1 MSLHKLIWAV
11 PILFIACHSKPEIKP
26 EPFRVIGYFSG
37 PTSMVDSFDVEKLT
51 HIIFCFGH
59 LKGNRLDIG
68 SAQDSA
74 TIRQMVGLKKR
85 NPQLKVMLSLG
96 GWTGCEPCSDVFN
109 TDTGRKE
116 FAASLKELSDY
127 FGTDGFDLDW
137 EYPVI
142 PGPPGHP
149 YKDADKPNVTLLMK
163 DIREACG
170 PEFETSIAAGGFT
183 AFIEKALDWPEV
195 MKYTDFIN
203 LMTYDLIH
211 GYSRISGHHTPLY
224 STPQQTESTDHAVQ
238 LLISKGVPRPQ
249 IVIGAVTYGRF
260 FQMEVDSLV
269 DLNAPCHFLY
279 GFSYKHMTD
288 SLAPERGFELYW
300 DSIAQAP
307 YALNQDRNILA
318 TYEDERSMAL
328 KTKYAMDQG
337 LGGIMF
343 WQLCDDKPKGGL
355 LNVIDKAKSRG
366 QRAEGIHLR

>member
-1 MSLHKLIWAV
+1 M
-11 PILFIACHSKPEIKP
+11 FIALWGCGDKSEPSVS
-26 EPFRVIGYFSG
+26 PFRVIGYFSG
-37 PTSMVDSFDVEKLT
+37 PTHMVDSFEVEKLT
-51 HIIFCFGH
+51 HLIYCFGH

-74 TIRQMVGLKKR
+74 TIQKMVGLKSK
-85 NPQLKVMLSLG
+85 NPDLKVLLSLG

-109 TDTGRKE
+109 TIEGRKE

-127 FGTDGFDLDW
+127 FKTDGFDLDW

-149 YKDADKPNVTLLMK
+149 YRDEDRDNVTLLMK
-163 DIREACG
+163 EIRQACG
-170 PEFETSIAAGGFT
+170 DDFETSIAAGGFT
-183 AFIEKALDWPEV
+183 TFIEQSLDWPEV

-238 LLISKGVPRPQ
+238 LLIQKGVPRDQ
-249 IVIGAVTYGRF
+249 IIIGAVMYGRF

-279 GFSYKHMTD
+279 GFPYKRMQD
-288 SLAPERGFELYW
+288 SLATERGFVIKW

-307 YALNQDRNILA
+307 YAINEDRNILA
-318 TYEDERSMAL
+318 TYDDKRSMAL
-328 KTKYAMDQG
+328 KTQYAMDQG

-355 LNVIDKAKSRG
+355 LDVIYENVLSR
-366 QRAEGIHLR
+366 R

>member
-1 MSLHKLIWAV
+1 MSLIRF
-11 PILFIACHSKPEIKP
+11 ILFASVVFVGCQSEPKPTAA
-26 EPFRVIGYFSG
+26 PFRVIGYFSG
-37 PTSMVDSFDVEKLT
+37 PTAMVDSFEVEKLT

-68 SAQDSA
+68 SARDSA
-74 TIRQMVGLKKR
+74 TIVKMVGLKQR
-85 NPQLKVMLSLG
+85 NPDLKVLLSLG

-116 FAASLKELSDY
+116 FAASLKELSDH
-127 FGTDGFDLDW
+127 FHTDGFDLDW

-149 YKDADKPNVTLLMK
+149 YKDADKVNVTLLMK

-170 PEFETSIAAGGFT
+170 DDFETSIAAGGFT
-183 AFIEKALDWPEV
+183 TFIEKSLDWPEV
-195 MKYTDFIN
+195 MKYTNFIN

-238 LLISKGVPRPQ
+238 LLLSKGVPRHQ

-279 GFSYKHMTD
+279 GFSYKHMLD
-288 SLAPERGFELYW
+288 SLAPERGFTILW
-300 DSIAQAP
+300 DSVAQAP
-307 YALNQDRNILA
+307 YALNQDRNLLA
-318 TYEDERSMAL
+318 TYEDEKSMAL

-355 LNVIDKAKSRG
+355 LEVIDGVK
-366 QRAEGIHLR
+366 AEGAK